1 MLLFNFFHE
10 ISPAKDFPASGAVSM
25 NEPEAGESPCEM
37 VECAPTAHPMEER
50 AMTRRSKVCFSR
62 NAVLRV
68 AVLSAGVVLMLS
80 AGIPQ
85 VQAQL
90 PPGVT
95 STLLARGPFTEVI
108 NFKMQAHVGGK
119 VDTVQVHG
127 AADMVVAQITIEPGV
142 SIGWHSHPGPAVVV
156 VVTGT
161 LTIYDGDDPTCT
173 GRSYGPGTA
182 DPSYGEAFVDLGQ
195 GHVHDARNEGDEV
208 VTVYV
213 TYFDVPAPPEGRPLV
228 PLPDYVSACSP

>member
-1 MLLFNFFHE
+1 
-10 ISPAKDFPASGAVSM
+10 
-25 NEPEAGESPCEM
+25 
-37 VECAPTAHPMEER
+37 
-50 AMTRRSKVCFSR
+50 MTRDAKAWFSR
-62 NAVLRV
+62 NAVLRA

-80 AGIPQ
+80 TGIPR

-90 PPGVT
+90 PPGVN
-95 STLLARGPFTEVI
+95 STPLARGPFTERIDV
-108 NFKMQAHVGGK
+108 KMQAHVGGK

-127 AADMVVAQITIEPGV
+127 AADMVVAQITVAPGA

-182 DPSYGEAFVDLGQ
+182 SPSYGEAFVDLGQ
-195 GHVHDARNEGDEV
+195 GHVHDARNEGTEL

-213 TYFDVPAPPEGRPLV
+213 TYFDVPPPPHGALIPH
-228 PLPDYVSACSP
+228 PDFESACSP